1 MVIRHKDEKLLDMYN
16 RHFDIIKNVAFLFVE
31 KLVFIA
37 LIFYSEA
44 IISRVLGVQ
53 DYGKWLYSVNLV
65 ILVSSLALVVGSE
78 VTVPAL
84 SRHQKLQ
91 WHVLTSSFLV
101 RFVFSCLAFLIINAY
116 NYLFVDDSVISQ
128 MVASLSFVLL
138 LTEPFGVIVNYYQA
152 RIAIGYVVLSRVF
165 ALVVRALTITFA
177 LWFSYKELVYFSR
190 AIEAIMLAS
199 LLSILIIKDGGNW
212 IFSKKITKAV
222 LFRGLKLWLPLVLM
236 YVYMRSDRIFVEHY
250 LGFDDLAMYG
260 VAIQIFEQL
269 GLLVGIIIQSIGPRF
284 IFKKVAQ
291 PKWKIISFI
300 LVITVCVQTVSA
312 ILLPPFIGY
321 IYGDNFNK
329 ATYMAAY
336 MLPALIF
343 YSLDVVYMQYIYR
356 DKLYK
361 LLLVKWLLMLIFGFS
376 AYYIWF
382 TILGETSIVYVFN
395 FNYVIMFLITMLL
408 YRYYNKQRIN
418 NIIEAV

>member
-1 MVIRHKDEKLLDMYN
+1 MAIRYKDKKLLDMYN
-16 RHFDIIKNVAFLFVE
+16 RHFDIIKNIAFLFVE

-44 IISRVLGVQ
+44 IISRALGVQ

-84 SRHQKLQ
+84 SRHHKLQ

-101 RFVFSCLAFLIINAY
+101 RFVFSCLAFLIINTY

-128 MVASLSFVLL
+128 MVTSLSFVLL

-177 LWFSYKELVYFSR
+177 LWFSYKGLVYFSR

-212 IFSKKITKAV
+212 VFSEKITKAV

-236 YVYMRSDRIFVEHY
+236 YVYMRSDRIFVERY

-269 GLLVGIIIQSIGPRF
+269 GLLIGIIIQSIGPKF
-284 IFKKVAQ
+284 IFKKVAR
-291 PKWKIISFI
+291 PKWKIFSFI
-300 LVITVCVQTVSA
+300 LVITVCAQTVSA

-329 ATYMAAY
+329 AASMATY

-376 AYYIWF
+376 SYYIWF
-382 TILGETSIVYVFN
+382 TILGATSIVNIFN
-395 FNYVIMFLITMLL
+395 FNYFIMFLITMLL

-418 NIIEAV
+418 NIIETV